1 MSVGVSEISWQNLI
15 DIKEE
20 VLGFYPAHTH

>member
-20 VLGFYPAHTH
+20 VLGLDPAHTH